1 MSKKNKALS
10 MFALIVAG
18 EAIFLLPFI
27 LIRVFKPIIR
37 EAFVVS
43 DAQLGEVQAFY
54 GITALISYFFG
65 GFIAD
70 KWEARKLIAI
80 SIFLTGLGGVWM
92 ISIPSIFALKFLYG
106 FWGVSTILLFW
117 AALIK
122 ATRDWG
128 DTHTQGISFGL
139 LDGGRGAFAAA
150 IATFGS
156 FIPLL
161 FFPEDISTV
170 TLADKVVTMQ
180 YIIGFIT
187 VVVLLV
193 SIFVWR
199 TIPKSQHGH
208 LSFPSNRES
217 TDEKETDSHLRENNT
232 KVLVNFDAKQVFS
245 LLLKPKIIFHSIII
259 VCAYSAYKLTGT
271 YATYARD
278 VWGFSLQDA
287 SYFGVAVQWM
297 RPIAAITIGWIAD
310 KYMAS
315 KLSLVSFSLMLAA
328 SLILGFGL
336 FEDQAVALSMATFF
350 MMVIGT
356 YSLRGLYFAII
367 EEAKTPANLT
377 GTVVGIISVVGF
389 TPDIFMSLL
398 SGYMLG
404 KDPTIVEYQNLFQLF
419 TIFPLVGL
427 LAVIGFRKVIG
438 NQ

>member
-1 MSKKNKALS
+1 

-37 EAFVVS
+37 EAFVIS

-92 ISIPSIFALKFLYG
+92 VSIPSIFALKFLYG

-161 FFPEDISTV
+161 FFPEDMSTV
-170 TLADKVVTMQ
+170 THADKVVTMQ

-193 SIFVWR
+193 SVFVWR
-199 TIPKSQHGH
+199 TIPKSKH
-208 LSFPSNRES
+208 SES
-217 TDEKETDSHLRENNT
+217 TQK
-232 KVLVNFDAKQVFS
+232 VNFDARQVFS
-245 LLLKPKIIFHSIII
+245 LLLKPKIIFHSLII

-278 VWGFSLQDA
+278 VWGFSLQEA

-297 RPIAAITIGWIAD
+297 RPIAAITLGWIAD

-336 FEDQAVALSMATFF
+336 FEQQVAFSMVTFF
-350 MMVIGT
+350 MMVVGT

-404 KDPTIVEYQNLFQLF
+404 KDPSIVEYQNLFQLF
-419 TIFPLVGL
+419 TLFPIVGL

-438 NQ
+438 VENK

>member
-1 MSKKNKALS
+1 
-10 MFALIVAG
+10 MFALIIAG

-37 EAFVVS
+37 EAFVIS

-80 SIFLTGLGGVWM
+80 SIFLTALGGIWM
-92 ISIPSIFALKFLYG
+92 MTIPSIFALKFLYG

-139 LDGGRGAFAAA
+139 LDGGRGAFAAL

-161 FFPEDISTV
+161 FFPEDMSKV

-187 VVVLLV
+187 FIALLV
-193 SIFVWR
+193 SVFVWK
-199 TIPKSQHGH
+199 TIPKSQHTEG
-208 LSFPSNRES
+208 SQ
-217 TDEKETDSHLRENNT
+217 KI
-232 KVLVNFDAKQVFS
+232 NFDARQVFS
-245 LLLKPKIIFHSIII
+245 LLLKPKIIYHSLII

-271 YATYARD
+271 YATYAKD

-297 RPIAAITIGWIAD
+297 RPVAAITIGWIAD
-310 KYMAS
+310 KYLAS
-315 KLSLVSFSLMLAA
+315 KLSLVSFSLMLLA

-336 FEDQAVALSMATFF
+336 FERQAVGFSMATFF
-350 MMVIGT
+350 MMVVGT

-404 KDPTIVEYQNLFQLF
+404 KNPTIVQYQDLFQLF

-427 LAVIGFRKVIG
+427 LAVIGFRRVIRV
-438 NQ
+438 QRK

>member
-1 MSKKNKALS
+1 MSKQNKALS

-37 EAFVVS
+37 EAFVIT

-80 SIFLTGLGGVWM
+80 SIFLTGLGGIWM
-92 ISIPSIFALKFLYG
+92 VSIPSIFALKFLYG

-139 LDGGRGAFAAA
+139 LDGGRGAFAAS

-161 FFPEDISTV
+161 FFPEDMSTV
-170 TLADKVVTMQ
+170 TLADKVVTIQ

-187 VVVLLV
+187 IVVLLV
-193 SIFVWR
+193 SVFVWR
-199 TIPKSQHGH
+199 TIPKSQH
-208 LSFPSNRES
+208 SES
-217 TDEKETDSHLRENNT
+217 SQKI
-232 KVLVNFDAKQVFS
+232 NFDAKQVFS
-245 LLLKPKIIFHSIII
+245 LLLKPKIIFHAIII

-271 YATYARD
+271 YTTYAKD
-278 VWGFSLQDA
+278 VWGFNLQDA
-287 SYFGVAVQWM
+287 SYFGVAIQWM
-297 RPIAAITIGWIAD
+297 RPIAAITIGWLAD

-315 KLSLVSFSLMLAA
+315 KLSLVSFSLMLLA

-336 FEDQAVALSMATFF
+336 FEKQAVALSMSTFF

-427 LAVIGFRKVIG
+427 ITVIGFRKSLK
-438 NQ
+438 

>member
-1 MSKKNKALS
+1 

-37 EAFVVS
+37 EAFLVS

-70 KWEARKLIAI
+70 RWEARKLIAI
-80 SIFLTGLGGVWM
+80 SIFCTALGGIWM
-92 ISIPSIFALKFLYG
+92 MTIPSVFALKFLYG

-139 LDGGRGAFAAA
+139 LDGGRGAFAAL

-161 FFPEDISTV
+161 FFPEDMSTV
-170 TLADKVVTMQ
+170 THADKVVTMQ
-180 YIIGFIT
+180 YIIGFMTFIA
-187 VVVLLV
+187 LLV
-193 SIFVWR
+193 AVFVWKA
-199 TIPKSQHGH
+199 IPNSTHDS

-217 TDEKETDSHLRENNT
+217 THQKEMDSHVRENDT
-232 KVLVNFDAKQVFS
+232 KTSVHFDARQVFS
-245 LLLKPKIIFHSIII
+245 LLTKPKIIFHSLII

-271 YATYARD
+271 YATYAKD
-278 VWGFSLQDA
+278 VWGFNLQEA
-287 SYFGVAVQWM
+287 SYFGVTVQWM

-315 KLSLVSFSLMLAA
+315 KLSLVSFSLMTLA
-328 SLILGFGL
+328 SLILGFGW
-336 FEDQAVALSMATFF
+336 FEHQAIGFSMATFF

-367 EEAKTPANLT
+367 EEAKTPKNLT

-404 KDPTIVEYQNLFQLF
+404 KNPTIVEYQNLFQLF
-419 TIFPLVGL
+419 ALFPLVGL
-427 LAVIGFRKVIG
+427 LATIGFRRMIK
-438 NQ
+438 NF

>member
-1 MSKKNKALS
+1 

-128 DTHTQGISFGL
+128 DKHTQGISFGL

-161 FFPEDISTV
+161 FFPEDMSTV

-193 SIFVWR
+193 SVFVWR
-199 TIPKSQHGH
+199 TIPKSQHSEGA
-208 LSFPSNRES
+208 
-217 TDEKETDSHLRENNT
+217 K
-232 KVLVNFDAKQVFS
+232 KVNFDAKQVFS

-315 KLSLVSFSLMLAA
+315 KLSLVSFSLMLLA

-336 FEDQAVALSMATFF
+336 FEEQAVALSMATFF

-438 NQ
+438 VENK

>member
-1 MSKKNKALS
+1 

-37 EAFVVS
+37 EAFVIS

-80 SIFLTGLGGVWM
+80 SIFLTGLGGLWM
-92 ISIPSIFALKFLYG
+92 VSIPSIFALKFLYG

-139 LDGGRGAFAAA
+139 LDGGRGAFAAL

-161 FFPEDISTV
+161 FFPDDMSTV

-193 SIFVWR
+193 SVFVWR
-199 TIPKSQHGH
+199 TIPKSQH
-208 LSFPSNRES
+208 S
-217 TDEKETDSHLRENNT
+217 ENSQ
-232 KVLVNFDAKQVFS
+232 KINFNARQVFS
-245 LLLKPKIIFHSIII
+245 LLAKPKIIFHSLII

-271 YATYARD
+271 YATYAKD
-278 VWGFSLQDA
+278 VWGYSLQEA
-287 SYFGVAVQWM
+287 SYFGVAIQWM
-297 RPIAAITIGWIAD
+297 RPIAAITIGWVAD

-315 KLSLVSFSLMLAA
+315 KLSLISFSLMLVA

-336 FEDQAVALSMATFF
+336 FEQQAIALSMATFF
-350 MMVIGT
+350 LMVVGT

-427 LAVIGFRKVIG
+427 LAVIGFRKMIEK
-438 NQ
+438 

>member
-1 MSKKNKALS
+1 MKLKNKALS

-27 LIRVFKPIIR
+27 LIRVFKPFIR

-65 GFIAD
+65 GVIAD

-92 ISIPSIFALKFLYG
+92 VTIPSIFALKFLYG

-139 LDGGRGAFAAA
+139 LDGGRGAFAAL

-161 FFPEDISTV
+161 FFPEDMSTV

-180 YIIGFIT
+180 YIIGFMT
-187 VVVLLV
+187 LVVLLV
-193 SIFVWR
+193 SVFVWK
-199 TIPKSQHGH
+199 TIPKSQH
-208 LSFPSNRES
+208 SKSAQ
-217 TDEKETDSHLRENNT
+217 K
-232 KVLVNFDAKQVFS
+232 VNFDTRQVFS
-245 LLLKPKIIFHSIII
+245 LLIKPKIIFHSLII

-271 YATYARD
+271 YATYAKD
-278 VWGFSLQDA
+278 VWDYSLQEA
-287 SYFGVAVQWM
+287 SYFGVTVQWV
-297 RPIAAITIGWIAD
+297 RPIAAITIGWVAD
-310 KYMAS
+310 KFMAS
-315 KLSLVSFSLMLAA
+315 KLSFISFLLMLVA
-328 SLILGFGL
+328 SVILGFGL
-336 FEDQAVALSMATFF
+336 FEQQAVGFSIATFF
-350 MMVIGT
+350 MMVVGT

-404 KDPTIVEYQNLFQLF
+404 KDPTIIEYQNLFQLF

-427 LAVIGFRKVIG
+427 LAVIGFRKVIKS
-438 NQ
+438 

>member
-1 MSKKNKALS
+1 MSKSKSKALS

-37 EAFVVS
+37 EAFIIS

-80 SIFLTGLGGVWM
+80 SIFLTGLGGLWM
-92 ISIPSIFALKFLYG
+92 VTIPSIFALKFLYG

-139 LDGGRGAFAAA
+139 LDGGRGAFAAL

-161 FFPEDISTV
+161 FFPEDMTTITH
-170 TLADKVVTMQ
+170 ADKVVTMQ

-187 VVVLLV
+187 IVVLLV
-193 SIFVWR
+193 SVFVWK
-199 TIPKSQHGH
+199 TIPKSRH
-208 LSFPSNRES
+208 E
-217 TDEKETDSHLRENNT
+217 EVDSHLRENDTN
-232 KVLVNFDAKQVFS
+232 VSVNFDARQVFS
-245 LLLKPKIIFHSIII
+245 LLTKPKIIFHSLII

-271 YATYARD
+271 YATYAKD
-278 VWGFSLQDA
+278 VWGFSLKDA

-297 RPIAAITIGWIAD
+297 RPVAAITIGWLAD

-315 KLSLVSFSLMLAA
+315 KLSLISFSLMLAA

-336 FEDQAVALSMATFF
+336 FEQQAIGFSMATFF
-350 MMVIGT
+350 MMVVGT

-367 EEAKTPANLT
+367 EEAKTPSNLT

-419 TIFPLVGL
+419 TIFPIVGL
-427 LAVIGFRKVIG
+427 LAVIGFRRVIKHSDT
-438 NQ
+438 